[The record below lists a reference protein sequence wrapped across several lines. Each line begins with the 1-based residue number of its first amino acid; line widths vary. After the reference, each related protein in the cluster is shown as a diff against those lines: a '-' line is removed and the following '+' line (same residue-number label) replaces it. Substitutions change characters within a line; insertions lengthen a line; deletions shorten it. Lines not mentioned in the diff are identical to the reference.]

1 LSIETAR
8 RKTVSESRLE
18 LIHLMRPRHANFG
31 GKVHGG
37 AILSLMDEV
46 AYACATRFAERYC
59 VTVAVDHVEFL
70 TPIHVGDLVRM
81 RAAVNSAGST
91 SMEIGLTVTAEDPR
105 HPGAARRTN
114 RSFITMVA
122 LDDAGRPAP
131 VPELV
136 CETAEDRK
144 WCCEARLRRD
154 ARKRFNQEIEAGVC
168 RFEMADHES
177 GV

>member
-1 LSIETAR
+1 MSSETAP
-8 RKTVSESRLE
+8 RKTVSESRVE
-18 LIHLMRPRHANFG
+18 LIHLMRPHDANFG

-59 VTVAVDHVEFL
+59 VTVALDHVEFL
-70 TPIHVGDLVRM
+70 APIHVGDLVRM

-91 SMEIGLTVTAEDPR
+91 SMEVGVTVTSEDPR
-105 HPGAARRTN
+105 RPGAVRRTN

-122 LDDAGRPAP
+122 LDDAGRPAL
-131 VPELV
+131 VPGLV